1 MKTYLKQLEKTK
13 RSKTIKFKK
22 VFFWKI
28 FRNILKNVWTF
39 LKRFLKI
46 LQKIL
51 FFFNLGLI
59 RGILKMY
66 YLRQQFWKR
75 IFYKGAV
82 LKMYLQKSE
91 RIILKNNQK
100 NIYQKNQKTFLQ
112 DV

>member
-1 MKTYLKQLEKTK
+1 MKNFSKYFEKCLK
-13 RSKTIKFKK
+13 IFKK
-22 VFFWKI
+22 VFENFT
-28 FRNILKNVWTF
+28 KNF
-39 LKRFLKI
+39 I
-46 LQKIL
+46 
-51 FFFNLGLI
+51 FFNLGLI

-66 YLRQQFWKR
+66 YLRQQFWKC

-100 NIYQKNQKTFLQ
+100 NVYQKNQKTFLQ

>member
-1 MKTYLKQLEKTK
+1 MKNFSKYFEKCLN
-13 RSKTIKFKK
+13 IFKK
-22 VFFWKI
+22 VFENFTKI
-28 FRNILKNVWTF
+28 
-39 LKRFLKI
+39 
-46 LQKIL
+46 

-100 NIYQKNQKTFLQ
+100 NVYQKNQKTFLQ

>member
-1 MKTYLKQLEKTK
+1 
-13 RSKTIKFKK
+13 
-22 VFFWKI
+22 
-28 FRNILKNVWTF
+28 
-39 LKRFLKI
+39 
-46 LQKIL
+46 
-51 FFFNLGLI
+51 
-59 RGILKMY
+59 MY

-75 IFYKGAV
+75 IFYKGSV